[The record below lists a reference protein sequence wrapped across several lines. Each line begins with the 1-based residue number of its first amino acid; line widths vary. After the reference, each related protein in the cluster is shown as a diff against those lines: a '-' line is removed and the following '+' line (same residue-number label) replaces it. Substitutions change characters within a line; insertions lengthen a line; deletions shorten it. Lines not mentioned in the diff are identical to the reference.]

1 MVRPAPLRFSDVR
14 PALERW
20 NVACPHPAP
29 PLQGAAITRWLELLC
44 EWNGR
49 IDLTAARSGGELV
62 DLMLADAAALEPRLP
77 AGARVVDVGTGA
89 GAPGLALAL
98 LRPDLSVTLCEPLAK
113 RASFLRTVIGSVGRT
128 DVTLVSKRG
137 EELAGEWD
145 EAMARAT
152 LPPEEWLALGA
163 KLVKP
168 GGGVWV
174 LLATGEPPSRD
185 AATVT
190 LDERYTWPETNVT
203 RRAVRYAI
211 TSALTTSV
219 CSPAPPHAI

>member
-1 MVRPAPLRFSDVR
+1 MVRPPPLRFSDVQ

-20 NVACPHPAP
+20 CEKV
-29 PLQGAAITRWLELLC
+29 GAAARSRDAIARWLELLC

-62 DLMLADAAALEPRLP
+62 DLMLADAFAMSATLP

-98 LRPDLSVTLCEPLAK
+98 MRPDLAVTLCEPLAK
-113 RASFLRTVIGSVGRT
+113 RASFLRTVIGTVART
-128 DVTLVSKRG
+128 DVVLLAKRG
-137 EELAGEWD
+137 EELPLAAWD

-152 LPPEEWLALGA
+152 LPPDEWLALGA

-174 LLATGEPPSRD
+174 LLATGEPPSH
-185 AATVT
+185 AGATVT
-190 LDERYTWPETNVT
+190 RDERYAWPETSVT
-203 RRAVRYAI
+203 RRMVRYA
-211 TSALTTSV
+211 V
-219 CSPAPPHAI
+219 

>member
-1 MVRPAPLRFSDVR
+1 MAPPPRLSLPFSDAR
-14 PALERW
+14 PALLRLQPKLD
-20 NVACPHPAP
+20 VAGASAASS
-29 PLQGAAITRWLELLC
+29 AAIARWLELLC

-62 DLMLADAAALEPRLP
+62 DLMLADAMAISPHLP

-98 LRPDLSVTLCEPLAK
+98 MRPDLAVTLCEPLAK

-128 DVTLVSKRG
+128 DVTLIAKRG
-137 EELAGEWD
+137 EELRQASWD

-168 GGGVWV
+168 AGGVWV
-174 LLATGEPPSRD
+174 LLASGEAPSRPE
-185 AATVT
+185 AAVT
-190 LDERYTWPETNVT
+190 LDERYEWAETKVT
-203 RRAVRYAI
+203 RRLVRYAI
-211 TSALTTSV
+211 TSR
-219 CSPAPPHAI
+219 